1 MNDAGEKTIDELIP
15 RVTNQNASSE
25 KNKNFYVDIQKK
37 VARYKCTWSLNVKV
51 RDTQMDVLIFTYHYR

>member
-37 VARYKCTWSLNVKV
+37 VARYKCT
-51 RDTQMDVLIFTYHYR
+51 